1 LNTAVSAKKVPFT
14 PAMTSAHQE
23 ARDGINRA
31 RERYTEGARTMSPQT
46 LQLARTVALEAQAK
60 LRQLLDDVTRV
71 EKEIRQR
78 EFANALTHATDAFS
92 LLDSAVATLDRFS
105 VERPGVLPEDKAAER
120 DAAQKDVARVR
131 RSMETARKTENVA
144 ALAAAAKLA
153 TELRDRLN
161 ALIAAFGPLTLRDR
175 GLNAVLEE
183 GARLF
188 FDGQYQQV
196 VAALEPGETFGDDV
210 PLRLHV
216 HLFRAAALHQ
226 LFVRSGEKDQA
237 LRAQALQEVE
247 HCRQIDSTF
256 QPDGRAFSPRFIS
269 FYQSVGGTPV
279 PAVSTPPPAAQQ

>member
-1 LNTAVSAKKVPFT
+1 
-14 PAMTSAHQE
+14 
-23 ARDGINRA
+23 
-31 RERYTEGARTMSPQT
+31 
-46 LQLARTVALEAQAK
+46 
-60 LRQLLDDVTRV
+60 
-71 EKEIRQR
+71 
-78 EFANALTHATDAFS
+78 LTHATDAFS

-256 QPDGRAFSPRFIS
+256 QPDARAFSPRFIS